1 MVSFIYFDVGG
12 VVIDDFSGNDGWQ
25 KLKGEIG
32 VTPEQDEAF
41 MKAFY
46 PLEHEA
52 LVGRD
57 LQSIVPELQ
66 KKFRLQV
73 DAQYSILEAFVS
85 RFNANRAIW
94 PSIELA
100 RQNYRIGLLTNMYP
114 NMLLQINNHGLM
126 PNIAWD
132 AIIDSSVEMY
142 KKPQQ
147 ELFEIAQRAANVPGS
162 EILFIDN
169 TLGHVEAAQKFGW
182 QAYHYD
188 AHNHA
193 ESSEKLLRYLKTL

>member
-12 VVIDDFSGNDGWQ
+12 VVVDDFSGNDGWQ
-25 KLKGEIG
+25 KLKEELGI
-32 VTPEQDEAF
+32 TPEQDGAF

-46 PLEHEA
+46 PLEHEV

-57 LQSIVPELQ
+57 LQSIIPELQ
-66 KKFRLQV
+66 KEFQLQV
-73 DAQYSILEAFVS
+73 SANYSMIDAFVN
-85 RFNANRAIW
+85 RFKANKEIW
-94 PSIELA
+94 PSIEFA

-114 NMLLQINNHGLM
+114 GMLTQIVEHKLM
-126 PNIAWD
+126 PDVAWD
-132 AIIDSSVEMY
+132 AVIDSSVKMY
-142 KKPQQ
+142 KKPDA
-147 ELFEIAQRAANVPGS
+147 ELFEIAQRAAHIPGK

-169 TLGHVEAAQKFGW
+169 TLGHVEAARNFGW

-193 ESSEKLLRYLKTL
+193 ESSEKLLRYLRTL